1 MKIKDN
7 GQTEDLIR
15 EKKIG
20 VQQIEDKTE
29 SRQMNEK

>member
-15 EKKIG
+15 KKIG
-20 VQQIEDKTE
+20 VQQIEDQTE
-29 SRQMNEK
+29 SRKMNEQ